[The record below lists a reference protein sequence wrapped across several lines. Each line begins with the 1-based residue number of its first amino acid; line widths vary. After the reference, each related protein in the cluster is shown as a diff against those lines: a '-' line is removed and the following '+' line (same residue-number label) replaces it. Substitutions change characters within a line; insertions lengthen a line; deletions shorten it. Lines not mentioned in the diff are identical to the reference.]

1 MLVVEKLRG
10 DAWLSSDGWL
20 STWVEI
26 FHFEAG
32 WVLFGSLQVFG
43 IKAVLKTGLVWKF
56 VCPQQPIWW
65 RKLEQAENLCVI
77 PASWAGRTTPGRRL
91 STRRVL
97 RARFLPEGG
106 QWCTSWIGAESR
118 GWCSCMEFSHFL
130 GNFCFQSGGRGLG
143 LRVCAGGEINEFLP
157 EVSQKREFLQTCF
170 TWALKFIVSRLVW
183 HFYSALTVHIARSCT
198 RLCGSCCFSSSKC
211 VVLMLRW
218 CYKPH
223 EGLLH
228 QNPSSAQGLVVKNR
242 WKRFS
247 WTDFV
252 KALFVTKLCF
262 CALCNIQKGK
272 LIFPHASC
280 SYLKV
285 VYYFFSLQGG
295 VRGGIYYLCMG
306 LSYFCAYAA
315 FVGNML
321 LLLLG

>member
-106 QWCTSWIGAESR
+106 Q
-118 GWCSCMEFSHFL
+118 
-130 GNFCFQSGGRGLG
+130 
-143 LRVCAGGEINEFLP
+143 
-157 EVSQKREFLQTCF
+157 
-170 TWALKFIVSRLVW
+170 
-183 HFYSALTVHIARSCT
+183 
-198 RLCGSCCFSSSKC
+198 
-211 VVLMLRW
+211 
-218 CYKPH
+218 
-223 EGLLH
+223 
-228 QNPSSAQGLVVKNR
+228 
-242 WKRFS
+242 
-247 WTDFV
+247 
-252 KALFVTKLCF
+252 
-262 CALCNIQKGK
+262 
-272 LIFPHASC
+272 
-280 SYLKV
+280 
-285 VYYFFSLQGG
+285 
-295 VRGGIYYLCMG
+295 
-306 LSYFCAYAA
+306 
-315 FVGNML
+315 
-321 LLLLG
+321 